1 MEPQRDPVESD
12 LADTAAADV
21 SQSRRGARSRGALTP
36 VVVVVS
42 AGGALGA
49 GARYAATMAWP
60 TPQAAFPAT
69 VFLVNV
75 VGSALIGILMVSVVQ
90 LWPHRRL
97 ARPFLGTGLLGG
109 FTTFSTYAVDVSQ
122 LATARQVGTAAAY
135 LILTPTVAVLAATLA
150 ARMTRRL
157 ITRRSA

>member
-1 MEPQRDPVESD
+1 MV
-12 LADTAAADV
+12 A
-21 SQSRRGARSRGALTP
+21 
-36 VVVVVS
+36 VVS

-69 VFLVNV
+69 VFVVNV

-97 ARPFLGTGLLGG
+97 VRPFLGTGVLGG

-150 ARMTRRL
+150 ARTTRRL